1 MSSKTEKLNLDAPQV
16 GRTIQR
22 LRQAYNLSLGH
33 LAEQSGVSKS
43 IISQIERNE
52 ANPTLATIWRLSQA
66 LETSIEDILQDDT
79 KTSKIEVLSSASTPI
94 IMSED
99 GLCVLRVLGPID
111 TVEWLQ
117 WYEFTAEPGGKLISS
132 PHEIGS
138 KEHLTVIEGS
148 LTVECG
154 DESTQIN
161 AGETIRFRGD
171 LPHTITNS
179 SSQTTKAWMVDVLKS
194 SVMV

>member
-1 MSSKTEKLNLDAPQV
+1 MSPKSEKLNLDAPQV

-52 ANPTLATIWRLSQA
+52 ANPALATIWRLSQA
-66 LETSIEDILQDDT
+66 LETSIEEILQDD
-79 KTSKIEVLSSASTPI
+79 SKSVKAEALSSASAPI

-99 GLCVLRVLGPID
+99 GLCRLRVLGPID

-138 KEHLTVIEGS
+138 KEHLTVVEGR

-154 DESTQIN
+154 DEVREVLS
-161 AGETIRFRGD
+161 GETLRFRGD
-171 LPHTITNS
+171 LPHIISNPHE
-179 SSQTTKAWMVDVLKS
+179 QKAKAWMVDVLKS

>member
-1 MSSKTEKLNLDAPQV
+1 MSPKSEKLNLDAPQV

-66 LETSIEDILQDDT
+66 LETSIEEILQDD
-79 KTSKIEVLSSASTPI
+79 SKSVKAEVLSSASTPI

-99 GLCVLRVLGPID
+99 GLCTLRVLGPID

-117 WYEFTAEPGGKLISS
+117 WYEFNAEPGGKLISS

-138 KEHLTVIEGS
+138 KEHLTVVEGR

-154 DESTQIN
+154 DEVREVLN
-161 AGETIRFRGD
+161 GETLRFRGD
-171 LPHTITNS
+171 LPHIISNPHE
-179 SSQTTKAWMVDVLKS
+179 QRAKAWMVDVLKS

>member
-1 MSSKTEKLNLDAPQV
+1 MSPKSEKLNLDAPQV

-66 LETSIEDILQDDT
+66 LETSIEEILQDD
-79 KTSKIEVLSSASTPI
+79 SKSVKAEVLSSASTPI

-99 GLCVLRVLGPID
+99 GLCTLRVLGPID

-117 WYEFTAEPGGKLISS
+117 WYEFNAEPGGKLISS

-138 KEHLTVIEGS
+138 KEHLTVVRSEEHI
-148 LTVECG
+148 
-154 DESTQIN
+154 
-161 AGETIRFRGD
+161 
-171 LPHTITNS
+171 
-179 SSQTTKAWMVDVLKS
+179 
-194 SVMV
+194 

>member
-1 MSSKTEKLNLDAPQV
+1 MSPKSEKLNLDAPQV

-66 LETSIEDILQDDT
+66 LETSIEEILQDD
-79 KTSKIEVLSSASTPI
+79 SKSVKAEVLSSASTPI

-99 GLCVLRVLGPID
+99 GLCTLRVLGPID

-117 WYEFTAEPGGKLISS
+117 WYEFNAEPGGKLISS

-138 KEHLTVIEGS
+138 KEHLTVVEGR

-154 DESTQIN
+154 DKVREVLN
-161 AGETIRFRGD
+161 GETLRFRGD
-171 LPHTITNS
+171 LPHIISNPHE
-179 SSQTTKAWMVDVLKS
+179 QRAKAWMVDVLKS

>member
-1 MSSKTEKLNLDAPQV
+1 MP
-16 GRTIQR
+16 RR
-22 LRQAYNLSLGH
+22 W
-33 LAEQSGVSKS
+33 AEQYKGFAKPTICLWVT
-43 IISQIERNE
+43 SQS
-52 ANPTLATIWRLSQA
+52 NPAFRSLSF
-66 LETSIEDILQDDT
+66 LRSETSIEEILQDDT

-171 LPHTITNS
+171 LTHTITNS